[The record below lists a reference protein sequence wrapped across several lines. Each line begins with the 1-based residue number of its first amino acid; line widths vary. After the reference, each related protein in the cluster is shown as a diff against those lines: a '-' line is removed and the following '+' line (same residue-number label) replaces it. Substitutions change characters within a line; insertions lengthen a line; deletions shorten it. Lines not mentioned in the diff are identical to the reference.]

1 LATLVATKKLTEE
14 VLQEKSSDNSH
25 SQFHL
30 LKENRFRPFFLTQ
43 FFGAFNDN
51 VFKNAL
57 FILIAFQSS
66 YSGSTDSTNII
77 NLAAILFILPY
88 LLFSAIAG
96 QIADRYEKSSL
107 IRRIKLAEICIML
120 VAAFGFYFQNIP
132 ILLLALFL
140 MGSQSSLF
148 GPIKY
153 SIIPQHLKKN
163 ELVGGN
169 ALVETATFSAILL
182 GTMLGGILIGMSSG
196 ASLLIPCAILSL
208 AVLGYLSCIKI
219 PLAPAADPTLKFKWN
234 AFSET
239 ISNIKS
245 LRENRTVFNSV
256 LGVSWFWF
264 LGSTYIT
271 QLPNF
276 TRLSLGANEQVVT
289 LFLALFCIGI
299 GIGSLTCERLSN
311 RTIELGLVPIGSI
324 GLTIFGADL
333 FFATTTHTTAE
344 LIGFKEFLVNRDNWR
359 LTINIFLLGFFGG
372 IYIVPLYALIQ
383 ARSNPKRRSRII
395 AGNNILN
402 ALFIIAAAIY
412 AIALTKLGLTIPQ
425 MFLIAAILNV
435 LVAIYIYTLIPEFFM
450 RFVVWILVHLVYRVK
465 KVGLNNVPEE
475 GAAIV
480 ICNHISLMD
489 ALIIGGCVQRPIRF
503 VMYHKIFNIPFLRF
517 IFKTA
522 NAIPIAP
529 KKENPELLEQAYT
542 KIADELKMGNV
553 VGLFPEGKLTLDGK
567 LGEFKTGIE
576 RILKETPS
584 PVIPLALEG
593 MWGSFFSNK
602 HGKPLS
608 GVPRRIF
615 AKIKLTAGKAISAEQ
630 ANAGFL
636 HKVINKMLALK
647 MSMDR

>member
-1 LATLVATKKLTEE
+1 MAKHVATNNLPKEIE
-14 VLQEKSSDNSH
+14 ANSH
-25 SQFHL
+25 SQFQL

-66 YSGSTDSTNII
+66 YSGSNDSTNII
-77 NLAAILFILPY
+77 NLAAILFITPY
-88 LLFSAIAG
+88 LLFSALAG
-96 QIADRYEKSSL
+96 QIADCYEKSLL
-107 IRRIKLAEICIML
+107 IRRIKSAEIFIML
-120 VAAFGFYFQNIP
+120 IAAFGFYFQNIP
-132 ILLLALFL
+132 LLLFALFL
-140 MGSQSSLF
+140 MGTQSSLF

-163 ELVGGN
+163 ELIGGN
-169 ALVETATFSAILL
+169 ALVETATFGAILL
-182 GTMLGGILIGMSSG
+182 GTMLGGVLIGMSSG
-196 ASLLIPCAILSL
+196 AKLLIPCAILTL
-208 AVLGYLSCIKI
+208 AILGYISSLKI
-219 PLAPAADPTLKFKWN
+219 PLAPAVDPNLKLKWN
-234 AFSET
+234 TLSE
-239 ISNIKS
+239 SFNNLNA

-289 LFLALFCIGI
+289 FFLALFCVGI

-333 FFATTTHTTAE
+333 FFATTNHSATE
-344 LIGFKEFLVNRDNWR
+344 LVGFKEFIINRTNWR
-359 LTINIFLLGFFGG
+359 LILDIFLLGGFGG

-402 ALFIIAAAIY
+402 ALFIIVAGLY
-412 AIALTKLGLTIPQ
+412 AIALTKAGLSIPQ
-425 MFLIAAILNV
+425 LFLIAAILNAI
-435 LVAIYIYTLIPEFFM
+435 VAIYIYTLIPEFFM
-450 RFVVWILVHLVYRVK
+450 RFVVWILVHIIYRVK
-465 KVGLNNVPEE
+465 TQDLDNIPEE

-480 ICNHISLMD
+480 VCNHVSFMD
-489 ALIIGGCVQRPIRF
+489 ALIIGGCVRRPIRF

-522 NAIPIAP
+522 SAIPIAS
-529 KKENPELLEQAYT
+529 KKENPELLEKAY
-542 KIADELKMGNV
+542 KQIAQELEKGNV
-553 VGLFPEGKLTLDGK
+553 VGIFPEGKLTSDGK
-567 LGEFKTGIE
+567 VDDFKPGIE
-576 RILKETPS
+576 RILKETPVL
-584 PVIPLALEG
+584 VIPLALKG

-608 GVPRRIF
+608 GFPRRVF
-615 AKIKLTAGKAISAEQ
+615 AKIKISAGKALPADQ
-630 ANAGFL
+630 ANAASL
-636 HKVINKMLALK
+636 QNIVTNLLN
-647 MSMDR
+647 

>member
-1 LATLVATKKLTEE
+1 MVKLVATR
-14 VLQEKSSDNSH
+14 VLPKISKDHSH

-30 LKENRFRPFFLTQ
+30 LRENRFRPFFLTQ

-66 YSGSTDSTNII
+66 YSGSNDSTNII
-77 NLAAILFILPY
+77 NLGAILFITPY
-88 LLFSAIAG
+88 LLFSAMAG

-107 IRRIKLAEICIML
+107 IRRIKFAEICIML
-120 VAAFGFYFQNIP
+120 AAAFGFYYQN
-132 ILLLALFL
+132 ILLLLFTLFL
-140 MGSQSSLF
+140 MGTQSSLF

-153 SIIPQHLKKN
+153 SIIPQHLKRN

-169 ALVETATFSAILL
+169 ALVETATFGAILL
-182 GTMLGGILIGMSSG
+182 GTILGGILIGLSSG
-196 ASLLIPCAILSL
+196 AKLFIPCAILTL
-208 AVLGYLSCIKI
+208 AVLGYLNSTKI
-219 PLAPAADPTLKFKWN
+219 PLAPAVDPNLKLKWN
-234 AFSET
+234 ALSET
-239 ISNIKS
+239 FNNLNA

-289 LFLALFCIGI
+289 FFLALFCIGI

-333 FFATTTHTTAE
+333 FFATTNHTTAE
-344 LIGFKEFLVNRDNWR
+344 LIGFKEFIHNQANWR
-359 LTINIFLLGFFGG
+359 LILDIFLLGTFGG

-402 ALFIIAAAIY
+402 ALFMITSGLY
-412 AIALTKLGLTIPQ
+412 VIALTKAGLTIPQ
-425 MFLIAAILNV
+425 LFLVVAIFNAV
-435 LVAIYIYTLIPEFFM
+435 VAIYIYTLIPEFFM
-450 RFVVWILVHLVYRVK
+450 RFIVWILVHFVYRVK
-465 KVGLNNVPEE
+465 SQNLDNIPDE

-480 ICNHISLMD
+480 VCNHVSLMD
-489 ALIIGGCVQRPIRF
+489 ALIIGGCVRRPIRF
-503 VMYHKIFNIPFLRF
+503 VMYYKIFNIPFLRF

-522 NAIPIAP
+522 RAIPIAS
-529 KKENPELLEQAYT
+529 KKEDPELLERAYNQ
-542 KIADELKMGNV
+542 IAKELLMGNV
-553 VGLFPEGKLTLDGK
+553 VGIFPEGKLTSDGK
-567 LGEFKTGIE
+567 VDNFKPGIE
-576 RILKETPS
+576 RILKETPV
-584 PVIPLALEG
+584 PVIPLALDG
-593 MWGSFFSNK
+593 MWGSFFSNER
-602 HGKPLS
+602 GRPLS
-608 GVPRRIF
+608 GIPRRIS
-615 AKIKLTAGKAISAEQ
+615 AKIKLTAGKAIAPERV
-630 ANAGFL
+630 NAAKL
-636 HKVINKMLALK
+636 QNIVTNLLN
-647 MSMDR
+647 

>member
-1 LATLVATKKLTEE
+1 MGKLVATKNLSKNT
-14 VLQEKSSDNSH
+14 QDIPH
-25 SQFHL
+25 SQYHL

-66 YSGSTDSTNII
+66 YAGSTDSTNII
-77 NLAAILFILPY
+77 NLGAILFIAPF
-88 LLFSAIAG
+88 LLFSALAG

-107 IRRIKLAEICIML
+107 IRRIKFAEVCIML
-120 VAAFGFYFQNIP
+120 VAAFGFYYQQIP
-132 ILLLALFL
+132 LLLFALFL
-140 MGSQSSLF
+140 MGTQSSLF

-153 SIIPQHLKKN
+153 SIIPQHLNKH

-169 ALVETATFSAILL
+169 ALVESATFGAILL

-196 ASLLIPCAILSL
+196 AKLFIPCTIIILAL
-208 AVLGYLSCIKI
+208 LGYLSSRKI
-219 PLAPAADPTLKFKWN
+219 PLAPAVDPTLKLKWN
-234 AFSET
+234 AISET
-239 ISNIKS
+239 FNNLAALS
-245 LRENRTVFNSV
+245 ENKTVFNSV

-289 LFLALFCIGI
+289 FFLALFCIGI

-333 FFATTTHTTAE
+333 FFATTSHTAAE
-344 LIGFKEFLVNRDNWR
+344 LIGFKEFIFNQTNWR
-359 LTINIFLLGFFGG
+359 LVLDIFLLGVFGG

-402 ALFIIAAAIY
+402 ALFIIVAGLY
-412 AIALTKLGLTIPQ
+412 AIALTKAGLSIPQ
-425 MFLIAAILNV
+425 LFLIAAILNAV
-435 LVAIYIYTLIPEFFM
+435 IALYIYTLIPEFFM

-465 KVGLNNVPEE
+465 KVDLDNIPDE
-475 GAAIV
+475 GPAIV
-480 ICNHISLMD
+480 VSNHVSLMD
-489 ALIIGGCVQRPIRF
+489 ALIIGGCIQRPIRF

-522 NAIPIAP
+522 SAIPIAP
-529 KKENPELLEQAYT
+529 KREDPELLEKAYQQIAKELQA
-542 KIADELKMGNV
+542 GNV
-553 VGLFPEGKLTLDGK
+553 VGIFPEGKLTLDGEVS
-567 LGEFKTGIE
+567 EFKPGIE
-576 RILKETPS
+576 RILKETPV
-584 PVIPLALEG
+584 PVVPIALAG

-608 GVPRRIF
+608 GLPRRML
-615 AKIKLTAGKAISAEQ
+615 AKIKITAGKMLPAEQ
-630 ANAGFL
+630 ANAAAL
-636 HKVINKMLALK
+636 HSTVTKLLK
-647 MSMDR
+647 QTAS

>member
-1 LATLVATKKLTEE
+1 MSNNSNE
-14 VLQEKSSDNSH
+14 NSH

-30 LKENRFRPFFLTQ
+30 LRENRFRPFFLTQ

-66 YSGSTDSTNII
+66 YSGSNDSTNII
-77 NLAAILFILPY
+77 NLAAILFITPY

-96 QIADRYEKSSL
+96 QIADRFEKSSL

-120 VAAFGFYFQNIP
+120 AAAFGFYSQNIP
-132 ILLLALFL
+132 LLLFLLFL
-140 MGSQSSLF
+140 MGTQSSLF

-153 SIIPQHLKKN
+153 SIIPQHLKKD

-169 ALVETATFSAILL
+169 ALVESATFGAILL
-182 GTMLGGILIGMSSG
+182 GTMLGGILIGFTSG
-196 ASLLIPCAILSL
+196 SKLFIPCTILLL
-208 AVLGYLSCIKI
+208 AVLGYLNSTRI
-219 PLAPAADPTLKFKWN
+219 PSAPAVDPNLKLKWN
-234 AFSET
+234 VLSET
-239 ISNIKS
+239 FNNLNT
-245 LRENRTVFNSV
+245 LRENQTVFNSV

-289 LFLALFCIGI
+289 FFLALFCIGI

-324 GLTIFGADL
+324 GLTLFGADL
-333 FFATTTHTTAE
+333 FFATTTHTANE
-344 LIGFKEFLVNRDNWR
+344 LIGFKEFIFNKSNWR
-359 LTINIFLLGFFGG
+359 LTLDIFLLGVFGG

-402 ALFIIAAAIY
+402 ALFIIVAGLY
-412 AIALTKLGLTIPQ
+412 AITLTKAGLSIPQ
-425 MFLIAAILNV
+425 LFLVAAILNAV
-435 LVAIYIYTLIPEFFM
+435 VAIYIYTLIPEFFM
-450 RFVVWILVHLVYRVK
+450 RFVVWILVNLVYRVK
-465 KVGLNNVPEE
+465 TQGLDNIPKE

-480 ICNHISLMD
+480 VCNHVSLMD
-489 ALIIGGCVQRPIRF
+489 ALIIGGLVQRPIRF
-503 VMYHKIFNIPFLRF
+503 VMYHKIFNIPFLSF

-522 NAIPIAP
+522 QAIPIAP
-529 KKENPELLEQAYT
+529 KKEDPGLLENAYT
-542 KIADELKMGNV
+542 QIAKELKMGNV
-553 VGLFPEGKLTLDGK
+553 VGIFPEGKLTLDGK
-567 LGEFKTGIE
+567 VDTFKPGIE
-576 RILKETPS
+576 RILKES
-584 PVIPLALEG
+584 PVQVVPIALDG

-602 HGKPLS
+602 YGKPLR
-608 GVPRRIF
+608 GVPRRIL
-615 AKIKLTAGKAISAEQ
+615 ANIKLTVGEALPANQ
-630 ANAGFL
+630 ANVSSL
-636 HKVINKMLALK
+636 HSIVSKLLT
-647 MSMDR
+647 

>member
-1 LATLVATKKLTEE
+1 MAKLVATKILPKKS
-14 VLQEKSSDNSH
+14 LQEETADNSP
-25 SQFHL
+25 SQFYL
-30 LKENRFRPFFLTQ
+30 LKGNRFRPFFLTQ

-77 NLAAILFILPY
+77 NLGAILFITPF
-88 LLFSAIAG
+88 LLFSAMAG
-96 QIADRYEKSSL
+96 QIADRYEKSVL

-120 VAAFGFYFQNIP
+120 IAACGFYLQNIP
-132 ILLLALFL
+132 LLLFALFL
-140 MGSQSSLF
+140 TGTQSSLF

-153 SIIPQHLKKN
+153 SIIPQHLKKD

-169 ALVETATFSAILL
+169 ALVETATFGAILL
-182 GTMLGGILIGMSSG
+182 GTMLGGILIGLSSG
-196 ASLLIPCAILSL
+196 AKLLIPCAILTL
-208 AVLGYLSCIKI
+208 AILGFLSSRKI
-219 PLAPAADPTLKFKWN
+219 PLAPAVDPTLKLKWN
-234 AFSET
+234 ALSET
-239 ISNIKS
+239 FNNLTS

-276 TRLSLGANEQVVT
+276 TRLSLSANEQVVT
-289 LFLALFCIGI
+289 FFLALFCIGI

-333 FFATTTHTTAE
+333 FFATTTYTSSE
-344 LIGFKEFLVNRDNWR
+344 LIGLKEFIVNKTNWR
-359 LTINIFLLGFFGG
+359 LTFDIFLLGVFAG

-402 ALFIIAAAIY
+402 ALFIIVAGIY
-412 AIALTKLGLTIPQ
+412 AITLTKLGLSIPQ
-425 MFLIAAILNV
+425 LFLIAAILNAV
-435 LVAIYIYTLIPEFFM
+435 VAIYIYTLIPEFFM

-465 KVGLNNVPEE
+465 KIDLDNIPEQ

-480 ICNHISLMD
+480 VSNHVSLMD
-489 ALIIGGCVQRPIRF
+489 ALIIGGCVRRPIRF

-529 KKENPELLEQAYT
+529 KKEDPELLEQAYSQ
-542 KIADELKMGNV
+542 IAKELQMGNV
-553 VGLFPEGKLTLDGK
+553 VGIFPEGKLTLDG
-567 LGEFKTGIE
+567 EINVFKTGIE
-576 RILKETPS
+576 RILKETPV
-584 PVIPLALEG
+584 PVVPIALDG

-602 HGKPLS
+602 YGKPLS
-608 GVPRRIF
+608 GIPRRIL
-615 AKIKLTAGKAISAEQ
+615 AKIKMTAAQALPANQ
-630 ANAGFL
+630 ANAA
-636 HKVINKMLALK
+636 ALQK
-647 MSMDR
+647 IVAELLN

>member
-1 LATLVATKKLTEE
+1 MAKLVATKIVPKII
-14 VLQEKSSDNSH
+14 LQEKSEDSSH
-25 SQFHL
+25 SQFQL

-66 YSGSTDSTNII
+66 YAGSTDSTNII
-77 NLAAILFILPY
+77 NLAAILFIAPF

-120 VAAFGFYFQNIP
+120 VAAFGFYFQIIP
-132 ILLLALFL
+132 LLLFALFS
-140 MGSQSSLF
+140 MGMQSSLF

-153 SIIPQHLKKN
+153 SIIPQHLKKD

-169 ALVETATFSAILL
+169 ALVETATFGAILL
-182 GTMLGGILIGMSSG
+182 GTMLGGILIGLSAG
-196 ASLLIPCAILSL
+196 AKLLIPFAMLTLAMLGFLS
-208 AVLGYLSCIKI
+208 SIKI
-219 PLAPAADPTLKFKWN
+219 PLAPAVDPNLKLKWN
-234 AFSET
+234 TLSET
-239 ISNIKS
+239 FNNLGS

-289 LFLALFCIGI
+289 FFLALFCIGI

-311 RTIELGLVPIGSI
+311 RTIELGLVPVGSI

-344 LIGFKEFLVNRDNWR
+344 LIGFKEFIYNQTNWR
-359 LTINIFLLGFFGG
+359 LILDILLLGVFGG

-402 ALFIIAAAIY
+402 ALFIIVAGIY
-412 AIALTKLGLTIPQ
+412 AIALTRAGLSIPQ
-425 MFLIAAILNV
+425 LFLIAAILNA

-465 KVGLNNVPEE
+465 KVNLDNIPEE

-480 ICNHISLMD
+480 ACNHVSLMD
-489 ALIIGGCVQRPIRF
+489 ALIIGGCVRRPIRF
-503 VMYHKIFNIPFLRF
+503 VMYHKVFNIPFLRF

-529 KKENPELLEQAYT
+529 KKEDPELLEQAYSQ
-542 KIADELKMGNV
+542 IASELQMGNV
-553 VGLFPEGKLTLDGK
+553 VGIFPEGKLTLDG
-567 LGEFKTGIE
+567 EINDFKTGIE
-576 RILKETPS
+576 RILKETPV
-584 PVIPLALEG
+584 PVVPIALEG

-608 GVPRRIF
+608 GIPRRLL
-615 AKIKLTAGKAISAEQ
+615 AKIKITAAKALPADQASAASLQKAVSELL
-630 ANAGFL
+630 N
-636 HKVINKMLALK
+636 
-647 MSMDR
+647 

>member
-1 LATLVATKKLTEE
+1 MAKLVAIKILSKETNDT
-14 VLQEKSSDNSH
+14 SH
-25 SQFHL
+25 SQFQL

-66 YSGSTDSTNII
+66 YSGSNDSTNII
-77 NLAAILFILPY
+77 NLAAILFITPY
-88 LLFSAIAG
+88 LLFSAMAG

-120 VAAFGFYFQNIP
+120 IAACGFYFQNIP
-132 ILLLALFL
+132 LLLFTLFL
-140 MGSQSSLF
+140 MGTQSSLF

-153 SIIPQHLKKN
+153 SIIPQHLKNN

-169 ALVETATFSAILL
+169 ALVETATFGAILM
-182 GTMLGGILIGMSSG
+182 GTMFGGILIGLSSG
-196 ASLLIPCAILSL
+196 AKLFIPCTILLL
-208 AVLGYLSCIKI
+208 AVIGYLNSIKI
-219 PLAPAADPTLKFKWN
+219 PSAPAVDPNLKLKWN
-234 AFSET
+234 AISET
-239 ISNIKS
+239 FNNLSA
-245 LRENRTVFNSV
+245 LRENRTIFNSV

-276 TRLSLGANEQVVT
+276 IRLSLGANEQVVT
-289 LFLALFCIGI
+289 FFLALFCIGI
-299 GIGSLTCERLSN
+299 GIGSLACERLSN

-324 GLTIFGADL
+324 GLTVFGADL
-333 FFATTTHTTAE
+333 FFATTTHASAE
-344 LIGFKEFLVNRDNWR
+344 LIGFKEFIVNRENWR
-359 LTINIFLLGFFGG
+359 LIVDIFLLGTFGG

-383 ARSNPKRRSRII
+383 SRSNPKRRSRII

-402 ALFIIAAAIY
+402 ALFIIVAGIY
-412 AIALTKLGLTIPQ
+412 AIVLTNAGLTIPQ
-425 MFLIAAILNV
+425 LFLVAAILNAV
-435 LVAIYIYTLIPEFFM
+435 VAIYIYTLIPEFFM

-465 KVGLNNVPEE
+465 KHNLNNIPEE

-480 ICNHISLMD
+480 VCNHVSLMD

-522 NAIPIAP
+522 HAIPIAP
-529 KKENPELLEQAYT
+529 KKEDPELLENAYDR
-542 KIADELKMGNV
+542 IAEELQMGNV
-553 VGLFPEGKLTLDGK
+553 VGIFPEGKLTLDGK
-567 LGEFKTGIE
+567 VDTFKPGIE
-576 RILKETPS
+576 RILKETPVQ
-584 PVIPLALEG
+584 VIPIALDG

-608 GVPRRIF
+608 GLPRRIL
-615 AKIKLTAGKAISAEQ
+615 AKITVIAGHSLPANQ
-630 ANAGFL
+630 ANAATL
-636 HKVINKMLALK
+636 QVAVTKLLK
-647 MSMDR
+647 NYT

>member
-1 LATLVATKKLTEE
+1 MSKIPNE
-14 VLQEKSSDNSH
+14 NSH
-25 SQFHL
+25 SQFQL
-30 LKENRFRPFFLTQ
+30 LRENRFRPFFLTQ

-66 YSGSTDSTNII
+66 YSGSNDSTNII
-77 NLAAILFILPY
+77 NLAAILFITPY
-88 LLFSAIAG
+88 LLFSAMAG

-107 IRRIKLAEICIML
+107 IRRIKLAEICIMS

-132 ILLLALFL
+132 LLLFALFL
-140 MGSQSSLF
+140 MGTQSSLF

-153 SIIPQHLKKN
+153 SIIPQHLKKD

-169 ALVETATFSAILL
+169 ALVESATFGAILL
-182 GTMLGGILIGMSSG
+182 GTMLGGILIGLSSG
-196 ASLLIPCAILSL
+196 AKLFIPCTIILL
-208 AVLGYLSCIKI
+208 AALGYLNSTRI
-219 PLAPAADPTLKFKWN
+219 PSAPAVDPNLKLKWN
-234 AFSET
+234 ALSET
-239 ISNIKS
+239 FDNLST

-289 LFLALFCIGI
+289 FFLALFCIGI
-299 GIGSLTCERLSN
+299 GMGSLACERLSN

-333 FFATTTHTTAE
+333 FFATISQTADQTAAE
-344 LIGFKEFLVNRDNWR
+344 LIGFKEFVLNQANWR
-359 LTINIFLLGFFGG
+359 LILDIFLLGTFGG

-402 ALFIIAAAIY
+402 ALFIIAAGIY
-412 AIALTKLGLTIPQ
+412 AIALTNAGLSIPQ
-425 MFLIAAILNV
+425 LF
-435 LVAIYIYTLIPEFFM
+435 LVAALLNAVIALYIYTLIPEFFM

-465 KVGLNNVPEE
+465 TQGLDNIPEE
-475 GAAIV
+475 GAAIIV
-480 ICNHISLMD
+480 CNHVSLMD
-489 ALIIGGCVQRPIRF
+489 ALIIGGIVRRPIRF

-522 NAIPIAP
+522 HAIPIAP
-529 KKENPELLEQAYT
+529 KKEDPELLEKAYDQ
-542 KIADELKMGNV
+542 IARELQMGNL

-567 LGEFKTGIE
+567 LNDFKPGID
-576 RILKETPS
+576 RILKETPAQVV
-584 PVIPLALEG
+584 PIALDG
-593 MWGSFFSNK
+593 MWGSYFSNRY
-602 HGKPLS
+602 GKPLS
-608 GVPRRIF
+608 GIPRRIL
-615 AKIKLTAGKAISAEQ
+615 AKIKLTAGNAVPAAQ
-630 ANAGFL
+630 ANAASL
-636 HKVINKMLALK
+636 QNIVCKLLA
-647 MSMDR
+647 